1 MATVAPGMSRPLL
14 QENRLDAGF
23 EELKIKS
30 VCRGGMRGCLSGRRD
45 PVTMADPFGKHFPF
59 RVVLRCP
66 ELAARVQRI
75 AARLLRQRM
84 KQQMAL
90 QWFRG
95 CDQLGDNL
103 KVSARLLFRPRGTSR
118 RQRLQPQARG

>member
-1 MATVAPGMSRPLL
+1 MTTVAAGMSRPLL
-14 QENRLDAGF
+14 QENRLDAGL

-30 VCRGGMRGCLSGRRD
+30 VCRGGMRDCLSGRRN
-45 PVTMADPFGKHFPF
+45 PVAMADPLGKHFPF

-66 ELAARVQRI
+66 KLAARVQRI

-84 KQQMAL
+84 KQQVAF

-95 CDQLGDNL
+95 RDQLGDSL
-103 KVSARLLFRPRGTSR
+103 KVSARLLFRPRGTSCR
-118 RQRLQPQARG
+118 